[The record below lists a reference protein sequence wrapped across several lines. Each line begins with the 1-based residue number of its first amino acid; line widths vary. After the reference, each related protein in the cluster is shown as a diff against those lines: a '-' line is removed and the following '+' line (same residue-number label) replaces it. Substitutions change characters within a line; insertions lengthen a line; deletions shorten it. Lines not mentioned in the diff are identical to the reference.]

1 MKRLKKN
8 FNVNFTAQQPP
19 FFQVSEKRKMI
30 IPFGVFRHSPSLLK
44 NVISHL
50 FKGNSQIDATF
61 LYSHIPNGQ
70 TKSRRFAKGSL
81 RRSFTISNWNEYS
94 KITEEFRDTLLYVT
108 IEDVKMGE
116 VVHYANSLL
125 RKKKNLYIAFYN
137 NSYYLQI
144 DHDELVIIAISNELA
159 GSLKRSFKSFN
170 AME

>member
-1 MKRLKKN
+1 MT
-8 FNVNFTAQQPP
+8 VP
-19 FFQVSEKRKMI
+19 FD
-30 IPFGVFRHSPSLLK
+30 VFRHSPSLLK
-44 NVISHL
+44 NVIFQL
-50 FKGNSQIDATF
+50 LKGTSQIDATF
-61 LYSHIPNGQ
+61 LYSYIPNGQ

-81 RRSFTISNWNEYS
+81 SKSFKISNWNEHS

-108 IEDVKMGE
+108 IEDVKMDE

-137 NSYYLQI
+137 DSYYLQI

-159 GSLKRSFKSFN
+159 GSLKTSFKSFS